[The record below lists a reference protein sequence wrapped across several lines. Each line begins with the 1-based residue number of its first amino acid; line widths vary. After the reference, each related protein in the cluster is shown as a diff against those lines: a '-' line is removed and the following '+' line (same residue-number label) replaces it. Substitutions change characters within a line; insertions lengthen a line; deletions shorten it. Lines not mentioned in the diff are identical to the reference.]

1 MGGRLLVCPS
11 ICGSGYSKVYSVG
24 CCIAAVE
31 ILSNFSDPMC
41 LFHCGIMHP
50 FLSPVIPLSLPLSLS
65 PPPGAE
71 SPHLQRESL
80 RPLLSSEDEE
90 RVQLAARSVG
100 PTPPGSCGPQRATP
114 SLYQPLP
121 PIPISLSSLLSLP
134 SLSPLSPLSPSCG
147 KT

>member
-31 ILSNFSDPMC
+31 ILSNFSDPVFVS
-41 LFHCGIMHP
+41 LWNYAPIS
-50 FLSPVIPLSLPLSLS
+50 LSRDPPLSLPLSLS

-121 PIPISLSSLLSLP
+121 PIPISLSSPLSLP
-134 SLSPLSPLSPSCG
+134 SLSPLS
-147 KT
+147 